1 MESNSEKIMRRDL
14 RRYFSTVGWAL
25 LLYFALMN
33 FSVLFVQ
40 FVEIILALWKQ
51 VLHSDSG
58 SAAGIFDGFYQG
70 IWGYFLAAG
79 IGIVILLAWKKT
91 AYWKKVIWA
100 RGRNMKTADFFGLAC
115 ALISAQVFFQVYSY
129 LFEAILNVFGFSEIE
144 GFIEMSEDIGGFAM
158 FLYSGMLAPIAEEIL
173 FRGLI
178 QKTLVPYGKRFAVLG
193 SSILFGLFHG
203 NIIQAPYAFVCGLIL
218 GYTAAEYSI
227 GWAMLLHMI
236 NNLVLADLLGR
247 VTAGLPEEISSS
259 VYFAV
264 ILLCAVAACII
275 LLVRR
280 REVRAYKEQNP
291 IPSECVR
298 CFFTSA
304 GIITFSVLMI
314 ISIVLTFFVCLIR
327 I

>member
-1 MESNSEKIMRRDL
+1 M
-14 RRYFSTVGWAL
+14 
-25 LLYFALMN
+25 
-33 FSVLFVQ
+33 
-40 FVEIILALWKQ
+40 
-51 VLHSDSG
+51 
-58 SAAGIFDGFYQG
+58 
-70 IWGYFLAAG
+70 
-79 IGIVILLAWKKT
+79 
-91 AYWKKVIWA
+91 
-100 RGRNMKTADFFGLAC
+100 
-115 ALISAQVFFQVYSY
+115 
-129 LFEAILNVFGFSEIE
+129 
-144 GFIEMSEDIGGFAM
+144 
-158 FLYSGMLAPIAEEIL
+158 
-173 FRGLI
+173 
-178 QKTLVPYGKRFAVLG
+178 
-193 SSILFGLFHG
+193 
-203 NIIQAPYAFVCGLIL
+203 IL